1 MQRMASGVVALEV
14 HFAMEKVV
22 KIHVKMLA
30 PLRPLRPDGY
40 VDALEAAGH
49 VVGDYLEVPLSAWEA
64 AGKSYLGCPKAT
76 GKGLGDRVEQMA
88 KPIAKLLGLDCLDAQ
103 GRLRVDSGCAKR
115 RDRLNDMGRKL
126 GLG

>member
-1 MQRMASGVVALEV
+1 
-14 HFAMEKVV
+14 MEKTV

-40 VDALEAAGH
+40 VDALEAAGK
-49 VVGDYLEVPLSAWEA
+49 VVSEYLEVPLSAWEA
-64 AGKSYLGCPKAT
+64 VGKSYLGGPKSTA
-76 GKGLGDRVEQMA
+76 KGLGDCVEQIA

-103 GRLRVDSGCAKR
+103 GMLRVDSGCAKR

-126 GLG
+126 GIG